1 MLYHYVFQIGN
12 PSFFLLLCVPIYI
25 HTRRKNRN
33 LIANNLSDGK
43 KKRTLRPHKGRTHI
57 LLPAPATSS
66 HYFHKYHKKKD
77 DLFGKG
83 EKMLYLC
90 AI

>member
-1 MLYHYVFQIGN
+1 MNRRIAIL
-12 PSFFLLLCVPIYI
+12 SPII
-25 HTRRKNRN
+25 CQTE
-33 LIANNLSDGK
+33 

-83 EKMLYLC
+83 KKMLYLC